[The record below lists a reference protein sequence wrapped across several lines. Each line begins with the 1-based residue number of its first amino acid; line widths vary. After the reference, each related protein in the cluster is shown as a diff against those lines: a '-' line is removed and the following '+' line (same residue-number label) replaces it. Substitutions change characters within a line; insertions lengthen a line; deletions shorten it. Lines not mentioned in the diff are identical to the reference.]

1 MEIIKEKT
9 FPTMLTIKDTS
20 ARTGLSEHFLRR
32 LCWSGQITTVK
43 SGRKYLINLE
53 KLIEFLN
60 KGGEVETVYKYE
72 DSGKRV

>member
-1 MEIIKEKT
+1 METIKEKV
-9 FPTMLTIKDTS
+9 FPTMLTIKDTA

-53 KLIEFLN
+53 KLIDFLN
-60 KGGEVETVYKYE
+60 EGGEVETVYKYE